1 RIQLSESAS
10 GVSKDVS
17 PQTDGR
23 VTIPVTAT
31 IQTRNGPRQI
41 SYQVRVFGGPFEETV
56 PNDVTPAAGDR
67 MLTIPLKR
75 KPEGT
80 AGTSTPG
87 SGSTVSLGRLK
98 VPDNARKELDRG
110 ND

>member
-1 RIQLSESAS
+1 GTPIRFSQTETMEVRIQLSESAS

-56 PNDVTPAAGDR
+56 LNDVTPAAGDR
-67 MLTIPLKR
+67 MLTIPLNH
-75 KPEGT
+75 KPAEHAWST
-80 AGTSTPG
+80 AP
-87 SGSTVSLGRLK
+87 
-98 VPDNARKELDRG
+98 
-110 ND
+110 